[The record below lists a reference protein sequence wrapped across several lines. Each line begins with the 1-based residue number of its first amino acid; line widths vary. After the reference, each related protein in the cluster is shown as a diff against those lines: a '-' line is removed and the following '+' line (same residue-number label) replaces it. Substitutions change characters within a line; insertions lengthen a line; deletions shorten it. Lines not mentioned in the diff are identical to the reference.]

1 MMSGEHG
8 LFFGGGFV
16 MWLFW
21 IAIIIGLVYIVKS
34 IIPGGSSGNTRSE
47 NESPKEIL
55 DKRLARGEINAEEYK
70 RLRDELEK

>member
-34 IIPGGSSGNTRSE
+34 IIPGGSSDTARSE
-47 NESPKEIL
+47 KETPIDIL
-55 DKRLARGEINAEEYK
+55 NKRLARGEINSEEYK